1 MWSIFFLIYLH
12 LLWGNWAKF
21 ATEKVRCITFTG
33 FTALGMGE
41 LELKYFFPF
50 PSSHALTGRLK
61 VKRISL
67 IQTVMSVVSWHI
79 QVQNIKKMSNI

>member
-21 ATEKVRCITFTG
+21 ATEKVHCITFTG
-33 FTALGMGE
+33 FTALGIGE
-41 LELKYFFPF
+41 LEMKYFFPF
-50 PSSHALTGRLK
+50 PSPVLTGLLK
-61 VKRISL
+61 EKRISL